1 MAAEQAKPVLS
12 EMLPAALPDVENLG
26 ARVCRNRVAT
36 TKAPAV
42 NLSFPPIGKQSAAT
56 PLTEDFAVLL
66 VGIAARQAASPTAIL
81 SHQAET
87 GKALL
92 APGHGA
98 FNQTVAD
105 DLKRW
110 KEASPRQPDE

>member
-1 MAAEQAKPVLS
+1 M
-12 EMLPAALPDVENLG
+12 
-26 ARVCRNRVAT
+26 
-36 TKAPAV
+36 
-42 NLSFPPIGKQSAAT
+42 NLSFPPISKQLATT

-81 SHQAET
+81 SHQAEAGET
-87 GKALL
+87 LL

-110 KEASPRQPDE
+110 KEAPPRTPDE